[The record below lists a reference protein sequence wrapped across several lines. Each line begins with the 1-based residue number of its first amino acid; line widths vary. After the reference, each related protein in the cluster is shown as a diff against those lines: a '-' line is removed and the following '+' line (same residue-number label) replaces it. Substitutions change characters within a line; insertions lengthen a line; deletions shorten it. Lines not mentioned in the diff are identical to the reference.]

1 MKKEI
6 EININKRKLAKK
18 LEKISL
24 KKYPANNQY
33 NDTYDDTDPQCIRLG
48 GTTFTPVNED
58 MPFGLPRE
66 TLPYNYRRIRCSHC
80 KNIITVP
87 IGYNH
92 CPNCSGAVYVDKET
106 ASIK

>member
-48 GTTFTPVNED
+48 GTTFTQINEN
-58 MPFGLPRE
+58 MPFGLQRE
-66 TLPYNYRRIRCSHC
+66 TLPYNHRRIRCSHC
-80 KNIITVP
+80 ENIITVP
-87 IGYNH
+87 LGYNN
-92 CPNCSGAVYVDKET
+92 CPNCGGTVYVDKET
-106 ASIK
+106 ASLK